1 MDGKR
6 QCRGAANFCRQ
17 VPEHGD
23 RQRWCRI
30 YIWSASAIPLH
41 SSVKS
46 LWHPEDDPT
55 KAADI
60 PPAIGVAAGTEE
72 YVEILAEDGAVYEWG
87 YGPIQNQKA
96 KSRLPMAASP

>member
-1 MDGKR
+1 MKPTSIILPLLFLWM
-6 QCRGAANFCRQ
+6 ANANAVEAQ
-17 VPEHGD
+17 
-23 RQRWCRI
+23 I
-30 YIWSASAIPLH
+30 SA
-41 SSVKS
+41 VKS
-46 LWHPEDDPT
+46 LWHPEDGPT